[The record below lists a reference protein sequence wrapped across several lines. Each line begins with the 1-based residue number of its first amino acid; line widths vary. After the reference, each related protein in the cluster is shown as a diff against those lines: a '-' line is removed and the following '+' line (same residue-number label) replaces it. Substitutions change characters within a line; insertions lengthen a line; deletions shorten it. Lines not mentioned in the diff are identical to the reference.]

1 MHGRHAHRLLTVLIP
16 GRNERRSGQVR
27 RENLKQQ
34 MLADLAGFVDD
45 SVADITRL
53 KEVVL
58 IAIHDRFVG
67 HDILHLPHR
76 LAVTPLVSTFSGSP
90 ALACARRAADRKNI
104 ATVRSCIFIAPP
116 LFVSSTPIHARQCVT
131 HNASVLAVS
140 STALLSVVWREC
152 YFCYF
157 YIRFAP
163 TMMKAI
169 VHGSPLLFCQRC
181 RVPFCTRQSPA
192 LK

>member
-1 MHGRHAHRLLTVLIP
+1 MPAPMKGQGCHHHGNELQQRRDLGKRFDLHDHLDKCSGLQTVALGPANKACFRPIFRATKMSLRP
-16 GRNERRSGQVR
+16 QIIGYRFTPRPEVASFSPPNASGERRAK
-27 RENLKQQ
+27 L
-34 MLADLAGFVDD
+34 
-45 SVADITRL
+45 
-53 KEVVL
+53 
-58 IAIHDRFVG
+58 
-67 HDILHLPHR
+67 
-76 LAVTPLVSTFSGSP
+76 
-90 ALACARRAADRKNI
+90 
-104 ATVRSCIFIAPP
+104 
-116 LFVSSTPIHARQCVT
+116 
-131 HNASVLAVS
+131 ASVLAVS

-169 VHGSPLLFCQRC
+169 VHGSPLLFCHRC